1 MSPPEWA
8 VLSGFQ
14 PSPDPFAEAEE
25 VLEEAQEPPPPPPP
39 VARDL
44 PPEEFFPE
52 DTGRLDW
59 ADRSKPLMEDVPGR
73 KELESTRLFRKL
85 GEDEFKDLV
94 EQNKNRARTEEVDWF
109 GETGLGG
116 RGRRVAE
123 GMPFSGFITGNRLMD
138 TAMAAYEWEVEGL
151 RTEDGARLIGEFYAE
166 LEREGELNKLDRVM
180 ELAAQMP
187 GFFVEIGLTGG
198 GYTAVS
204 KGTQKMLLGQL
215 RKMGVRFLKEKV
227 KGVAKRKLLPRAAI
241 KGAGFLAGSAA
252 LTALNPQLIAEQTS
266 ERALHHALQG
276 DEEAFVKAM
285 WQGPLGAYFELASE
299 MSGGIGAKYVTGYL
313 AKKAGIKKMM
323 EAAASKWLIKNPRSR
338 MAHFLA
344 LKNKVGWH
352 GIFEEIEEERLV
364 DIARG
369 LSRIDDDFGT
379 TGRLFSDDPKERAK
393 AWEQIEIEFYAFSL
407 VGGGMRAPGAITAFK
422 KAPIEKME
430 QFGKNPS
437 RTAWNKIE
445 GNYRALT
452 EEKDGT
458 PLATSPLPII
468 GETYDLP
475 TKDADTEEV
484 DWDNLTPQELDPKE
498 AHHRKWMADNWV
510 APLAEAQLEGQR
522 QRYKEHFGVEK
533 PAEEPV
539 EGPAVVEDEGVLADV
554 EDVEETDPEMVRK
567 LKESFAT
574 GPLGEA
580 IAQQYP
586 ALAEQIGP
594 VIDEVAAQQAYVDQ
608 DDLLEAVRERLQGVI
623 EGGEQAEPVAEDPT
637 TPAEEPAREWQ
648 VGDTVKSGPKK
659 AVKTGEVVR
668 VLDNGNLEVQ
678 LPGEAETTVID
689 GENKTLELVSP
700 AAAEPE
706 APVAEDLL
714 QPVLEAIDSSFDD
727 MPPEETEGY
736 DVEAAKAG
744 LKGIAEKVHE
754 EGDFDNP
761 EDFASAVREAWK
773 EAHPHAESARDFL
786 RDLGLPVPG
795 DAAAEAPVA
804 ATPEARIH
812 RIRSRSRE
820 LFNQLFPAKGRISE
834 VPGIKKKDI
843 PKKPKKK
850 GQPKIEE
857 MTWEQ
862 RRAFW
867 RTLWQHAEDRVL
879 DSTSLPGE
887 TEPFTQTP
895 EQFQQLFDSIR
906 KHLPDSKIVFDH
918 EDRARGISI
927 QGSDPEIKVY
937 QHAMDSVLEFAAD
950 EWEALADTLPEKPK
964 KGRKKPAPA
973 AAEEGGAAVNPL
985 GWNVRSQGNYENVFW
1000 IISRP
1005 DPSPKADKHDFLQ
1018 TGLPEELRR
1027 KKFKTKAK
1035 AEAALADFLSKPAAP
1050 AAAEGDLADQAR
1062 QALEDLGY
1070 SPDEAAARV
1079 AQVMREAAPELLTLE
1094 EIIIF
1099 SPNVELPTDIR
1110 GDAIL
1115 ALRQQGLSEDA
1126 ATEKVDELL
1135 AKKDYTD
1142 AGELVKDVYKREEA
1156 APKQYTKREMVEGD
1170 TAEVLVQD
1178 GEKTRRIPATY
1189 AIVSLGDLTPSH
1201 DATMNELGGVSALR
1215 NRNYPDNLQ
1224 PRHDY
1229 TEDPQSIGSAKVA
1242 RHAEQ
1247 KVPEYYI
1254 NNVATPL
1261 DGPPTVTPEGLVI
1274 NGNGR
1279 VMTLQV
1285 AYGEWY
1291 EQHLQDNA
1299 ETYGLTEEQVS
1310 EMPRPVLVRVVD
1322 MHPESPEAKTFARL
1336 GNIGTEQ
1343 AQSPAEIAASYA
1355 QMIFDEDLTKLLDL
1369 ESGDTI
1375 KALISG
1381 DKAKDFRKKLRGRM
1395 PASQRNEYFNKDGT
1409 LNEKGRELV
1418 RDMFVAHAF
1427 PVELINTLR
1436 QTEGVKDLLG
1446 NMIGVVPELLA
1457 IERSYPQYD
1466 TTAAL
1471 IEAVE
1476 WIARH
1481 KDTAISRES
1490 VELRIGRDLFGELE
1504 PGSTWWIS
1512 PQGRMML
1519 DLLVG
1524 LREEGKGWKFPIKL
1538 RKKFKG
1544 LASTLKTEK
1553 GGMFAEDAGPIPETI
1568 GGALGVP
1575 VREGADFSVEH
1586 QPVAAKFAREDKAV
1600 ADAQALQEAEEKD
1613 ATVAPRLV
1621 ESIRAYLEGN
1631 EELQDTIKEKFG
1643 LTDVAEEITNL
1654 KDDVTQLIKIGQ
1666 EIVVKGPK
1674 DARAFFADVLPKE
1687 DMPAK
1692 GETTEEADSQGFTD
1706 EEIERQE
1713 EELTV
1718 QLMGIMDRIDEM
1730 DRQVEAAFKEGGE
1743 DLRQQTLNE
1752 ASFRHRRAR
1761 LEIWMT
1767 VLEFRWPGGLGSFGH
1782 PHFTMNLLLKN
1793 AQSRRNEPG
1802 YKSPVDVTSLGE
1814 EEISLLEMTPEEF
1827 QEIASDEVGN
1837 GELLTVLLG
1846 LEKYG
1851 VDHLDHILVEQPG
1864 NNEIDVLVVE
1874 LHEDLMGTHFIWEAI
1889 EQQGVFVVF
1898 EETDN
1903 RKKAEED
1910 ALYFA
1915 FGAEL
1920 EDMGVDLDE
1929 FAASGDLP
1937 PQQAAELATIIEAV
1951 DQERAEAAE
1960 EGLSPAEQAKVDK
1973 LLAWAEGRDDV
1984 VRDENGEPLIVWHGS
1999 QTYDPDTHGKLK
2011 AGALVRTGD
2020 PMMDTFGVY
2029 FTTDFAEATVWAGDY
2044 DRTTKTGVTPA
2055 LIINERIRTFAHHD
2069 WIQFVVASA
2078 AKYNKFGVPVE
2089 SKDAAGQLSEY
2100 ANYPFDNIKNEKT
2113 RQKAKDL
2120 AKAISKYKF
2129 ADPMPVEVWQGI
2141 DVEAFR
2147 QGEFLGKGV
2156 STVKVI
2162 EGGKFDPGFG
2172 EVADAD
2178 WYLAVHESGFT
2189 QASEVEPAPG
2199 AAEEEGLFGADPSP
2213 PRPRRPAAGEV
2224 IPEEG
2229 EPRLIDVA
2237 RPPAEL
2243 PAGAVPGVHDFW
2255 THEDPRAGSGRPIA
2269 IWSIIRRLSKLPRLF
2284 GYKGVTDFPIQTGT
2298 MKSPG
2303 ALGETYWQELMVKI
2317 RNADDMLTAF
2327 HEIGHAIEVLIFG
2340 TGLVEDPVSG
2350 KISRTSPW
2358 KSAAVGKEVV
2368 EELKQLGV
2376 DLWGEGK
2383 KPKGGLAREGFAEF
2397 IRLYLENRAEV
2408 QDKAPNALKWFE
2420 TTVAGRPNGRKALK
2434 EMNRIAG
2441 MVTSARDQGLL
2452 NWARAN
2458 LVVDPASL
2466 EVRYQEFKDMMRLA
2480 PNMLV
2485 RQFVDSL
2492 QPLEL
2497 FEMQYEKTTG
2507 KKLARDKSPY
2517 MWGQALRLQ
2526 HSAVV
2531 HQMVND
2537 GMVNFARDLVKGG
2550 VSLAQMEKFVKP
2562 KDYEDFTIY
2571 LVARRSLKLI
2581 HNEKMTW
2588 DEDGNVT
2595 SREPDPLETPMT
2607 ELQATKIIDKLEKMY
2622 PLPGSDR
2629 GRFGA
2634 GADIFYRWNDGVLQY
2649 VAEADP
2655 FFGAIVERIRRKEEE
2670 RGDYAPL
2677 RRYMRTMN
2685 LALAQHGGPRVSYT
2699 DVFDALKG
2707 SKLISVVDPIQ
2718 TAISNAERLILAAHN
2733 RKVVMSMISMAGGFS
2748 DKLGEPLGF
2757 GNLIFQE
2764 VRGKELKHA
2773 ARIESTAKQVWA
2785 DLKGKGL
2792 DPQITDKRGLPMEL
2806 DEVDFENKMIEFYG
2820 LALTP
2825 KSGEPIIPVMDESGT
2840 VRWYKMEPAIYQ
2852 AVQSMSADGLEFLR
2866 KNNWARWA
2874 VDIIGIM
2881 PRHTARLFR
2890 AGTVGF
2896 RASFGLVTN
2905 PLRDFQ
2911 TLYLNTASSANGLTL
2926 FTNFVLS
2933 FGEEFVSAITGGRV
2947 RSKYSKLWLRLGGR
2961 MALPLAQDTDL
2972 VAQSARD
2979 VLLSKNIGKRVVRY
2993 VTDPARIPRHLWNDW
3008 KSFLSFWK
3016 DFLQF
3021 PESATRMAEIRTIAA
3036 EIGWKPGDTMTPEI
3050 AQHLILA
3057 GKQVTVDFT
3066 AAGDISRAYNQ
3077 YVPFFNAA
3085 IQGPRAAIRAA
3096 RRPVRMGKLA
3106 GVPTG
3111 PVHFATRGLQLAG
3124 LAIANWFRNKDEDWW
3139 IRLNAREKFLYM
3151 FYPTNILGEDVV
3163 VMIPMAHDSGQLFAG
3178 LAVAF
3183 LDAWYRREPDE
3194 VLKWAELQDYA
3205 FTIAESHSPV
3215 DIPWDFERMKVA
3227 PSSALGKG
3235 WQTVMELGMN
3245 RKSYFGTPVVSSAFL
3260 GPGGRDRIPRE
3271 QQYNEYTTVAAR
3283 WLANLA
3289 GMSPVE
3295 VDHAITSVA
3304 GPAARDYLMAG
3315 QSLDQLFT
3323 GKKLQSFSD
3332 VPILG
3337 RVFRRGGKAGSRTRP
3352 VNELYDVW
3360 EFVYTRH
3367 GDRVRSET
3375 PEENREY
3382 MLLGDATRAVS
3393 LLFHIRAMTKDETKR
3408 REISNK
3414 ASELAESALENI
3426 DTMRLDRDPFRMES
3440 TMLER
3445 EEREMRMFRAYEQG
3459 NIAEGDKLRDKLYK
3473 QRKSAKS
3480 LLMRGF
3486 PDIEDATPAKR
3497 IESLYQRR
3505 RAAKIV
3511 YP

>member
-678 LPGEAETTVID
+678 LPGEAKTTVID

-700 AAAEPE
+700 AE
-706 APVAEDLL
+706 
-714 QPVLEAIDSSFDD
+714 
-727 MPPEETEGY
+727 
-736 DVEAAKAG
+736 
-744 LKGIAEKVHE
+744 
-754 EGDFDNP
+754 
-761 EDFASAVREAWK
+761 
-773 EAHPHAESARDFL
+773 
-786 RDLGLPVPG
+786 
-795 DAAAEAPVA
+795 AAAEAPVA
-804 ATPEARIH
+804 EEPVAEEEEVTEEQAELIERGQALFKKHGLSGGDLKGLSTDEKKELLLSKTTTDEERAEVEKLFSDYWSYLGGRDWRDEPWGQKLLSRINQSDEEFDKLIPE
-812 RIRSRSRE
+812 
-820 LFNQLFPAKGRISE
+820 KGRL
-834 VPGIKKKDI
+834 PDWLGIKKKDL
-843 PKKPKKK
+843 PKTAKKVGKPKL
-850 GQPKIEE
+850 EE

-862 RRAFW
+862 RRELM
-867 RTLWQHAEDRVL
+867 RRLWHKAINRQLAL
-879 DSTSLPGE
+879 TSPTGSSE
-887 TEPFTQTP
+887 WTP
-895 EQFQQLFDSIR
+895 EGVKPPVELLFTGSPEEWKENSRLIQEFPHTEAVIDGKTVELS
-906 KHLPDSKIVFDH
+906 
-918 EDRARGISI
+918 EDGPEAKVHQRG
-927 QGSDPEIKVY
+927 Q
-937 QHAMDSVLEFAAD
+937 EFAA
-950 EWEALADTLPEKPK
+950 EAIRDLWPAVAADPAAAEKPK
-964 KGRKKPAPA
+964 KGRKKP
-973 AAEEGGAAVNPL
+973 
-985 GWNVRSQGNYENVFW
+985 
-1000 IISRP
+1000 
-1005 DPSPKADKHDFLQ
+1005 
-1018 TGLPEELRR
+1018 
-1027 KKFKTKAK
+1027 
-1035 AEAALADFLSKPAAP
+1035 
-1050 AAAEGDLADQAR
+1050 
-1062 QALEDLGY
+1062 
-1070 SPDEAAARV
+1070 
-1079 AQVMREAAPELLTLE
+1079 
-1094 EIIIF
+1094 
-1099 SPNVELPTDIR
+1099 
-1110 GDAIL
+1110 
-1115 ALRQQGLSEDA
+1115 
-1126 ATEKVDELL
+1126 
-1135 AKKDYTD
+1135 
-1142 AGELVKDVYKREEA
+1142 

-1189 AIVSLGDLTPSH
+1189 AIVSLDDLTPSH

-1310 EMPRPVLVRVVD
+1310 EMSRPVLVRVVD

-1336 GNIGTEQ
+1336 GNIGTAQ

-1355 QMIFDEDLTKLLDL
+1355 SMIFDEDLAKLLDL

>member
-25 VLEEAQEPPPPPPP
+25 VLEEAQEQDPFALDEPPPPP

-94 EQNKNRARTEEVDWF
+94 EQNKNRARTEELDWF
-109 GETGLGG
+109 SSSGLEGERLLGG
-116 RGRRVAE
+116 RGRRTAE
-123 GMPFSGFITGNRLMD
+123 GWPFAGFVTASRLMD

-166 LEREGELNKLDRVM
+166 LERGEGLTKVEKAM

-187 GFFVEIGLTGG
+187 GFFVEIYLTGG

-215 RKMGVRFLKEKV
+215 RKMGARFLKEKV

-241 KGAGFLAGSAA
+241 KGAGWLAGSAA

-299 MSGGIGAKYVTGYL
+299 MSGGMGAKYVTGYL

-369 LSRIDDDFGT
+369 LAIDENFGT
-379 TGRLFSDDPKERAK
+379 TGKLFSEDPEERSK
-393 AWEQIEIEFYAFSL
+393 AWDQIQIEFLAFSV
-407 VGGGMRAPGAITAFK
+407 VGGAMRAPGTIAAFK

-475 TKDADTEEV
+475 TKDKKTQEV

-498 AHHRKWMADNWV
+498 EHHRKWMADNWV
-510 APLAEAQLEGQR
+510 GPLAEAQLEGQR
-522 QRYKEHFGVEK
+522 QRYKEAFGGEK

-648 VGDTVKSGPKK
+648 VGDTVKAGPEK

-668 VLDNGNLEVQ
+668 VLANGNLEVQ
-678 LPGEAETTVID
+678 IPGEAKTTVID

-700 AAAEPE
+700 AEAEAE

-973 AAEEGGAAVNPL
+973 AAEGEV
-985 GWNVRSQGNYENVFW
+985 
-1000 IISRP
+1000 
-1005 DPSPKADKHDFLQ
+1005 
-1018 TGLPEELRR
+1018 
-1027 KKFKTKAK
+1027 AK
-1035 AEAALADFLSKPAAP
+1035 
-1050 AAAEGDLADQAR
+1050 QAR
-1062 QALEDLGY
+1062 QALEGLGH
-1070 SPDEAAARV
+1070 SREDAAARV
-1079 AQVMREAAPELLTLE
+1079 SEALKQSETPITEMEPLVRAAV
-1094 EIIIF
+1094 
-1099 SPNVELPTDIR
+1099 NVELPTNVRDDSI
-1110 GDAIL
+1110 A
-1115 ALRQQGLSEDA
+1115 ALRGQGLSEDA

-1142 AGELVKDVYKREEA
+1142 VGEVIRDVYKREEP
-1156 APKQYTKREMVEGD
+1156 APKQYTKREMVEGKKVKIL
-1170 TAEVLVQD
+1170 TAD
-1178 GEKTRRIPATY
+1178 GEKIDGRY
-1189 AIVSLGDLTPSH
+1189 ALVELDDLTASH
-1201 DATMNELGGVSALR
+1201 RATEIGAPFTPEG
-1215 NRNYPDNLQ
+1215 NYPRSLQ
-1224 PRHDY
+1224 PRNYDSPEERNKVDDY
-1229 TEDPQSIGSAKVA
+1229 ALK
-1242 RHAEQ
+1242 
-1247 KVPEYYI
+1247 PEAGFLI
-1254 NNVATPL
+1254 NDNPDATS
-1261 DGPPTVTPEGLVI
+1261 GPPSVTPEGIVI

-1279 VMTLQV
+1279 TLVLQLSH
-1285 AYGEWY
+1285 GDWY
-1291 EQHLQDNA
+1291 TDALREEADH
-1299 ETYGLTEEQVS
+1299 YGLSEESVDKF
-1310 EMPRPVLVRVVD
+1310 EMPVLVRVVD
-1322 MHPESPEAKTFARL
+1322 MDPAGPEAKDFAEV
-1336 GNIGTEQ
+1336 GNVATTQ
-1343 AQSPAEIAASYA
+1343 AQTPQRMAQSMSKLVGFDMVQKLDFASGKTIAA
-1355 QMIFDEDLTKLLDL
+1355 LLDGPGGRKFL
-1369 ESGDTI
+1369 DDLYH
-1375 KALISG
+1375 ALLKPVRAQYMDSDLVLTDAG
-1381 DKAKDFRKKLRGRM
+1381 K
-1395 PASQRNEYFNKDGT
+1395 
-1409 LNEKGRELV
+1409 ELV
-1418 RDMFVAHAF
+1418 RDMFLSAAF
-1427 PVELINTLR
+1427 DIEVLEKLTSNAKYLKGLFVNSLPAV
-1436 QTEGVKDLLG
+1436 
-1446 NMIGVVPELLA
+1446 LA
-1457 IERSYPQYD
+1457 IKASYPD
-1466 TTAAL
+1466 ADISSALAEAAIFISGHRKLKTTEHVSEFLASGTL
-1471 IEAVE
+1471 FETDP
-1476 WIARH
+1476 
-1481 KDTAISRES
+1481 KDM
-1490 VELRIGRDLFGELE
+1490 
-1504 PGSTWWIS
+1504 IS

-1519 DLLVG
+1519 DLLLEIGDKPKVFRSALQSLHAELGNEREG
-1524 LREEGKGWKFPIKL
+1524 LFIDRAKLKSVPKVISETLGAFAKKRGESWEVPERDGAKFGSAGYKPA
-1538 RKKFKG
+1538 RR
-1544 LASTLKTEK
+1544 TTELS
-1553 GGMFAEDAGPIPETI
+1553 ETRDPDA
-1568 GGALGVP
+1568 VP
-1575 VREGADFSVEH
+1575 VQVPDPNE
-1586 QPVAAKFAREDKAV
+1586 
-1600 ADAQALQEAEEKD
+1600 QALQEAEEKD
-1613 ATVAPRLV
+1613 ATLAPRLV

-1631 EELQDTIKEKFG
+1631 EELQDAIKEKFG

-1654 KDDVTQLIKIGQ
+1654 QDDVTQLIKIGQ

-1692 GETTEEADSQGFTD
+1692 GETAEDLDSQSFTEAERD
-1706 EEIERQE
+1706 RQE

-1761 LEIWMT
+1761 LEIWKT
-1767 VLEFRWPGGLGSFGH
+1767 VLVWRSVRSLGYPAGS
-1782 PHFTMNLLLKN
+1782 NQLYWSARN
-1793 AQSRRNEPG
+1793 RRNEPG

-1814 EEISLLEMTPEEF
+1814 EEISLPEMTPD
-1827 QEIASDEVGN
+1827 EIEAIADNERDN

-1846 LEKYG
+1846 LDRLG
-1851 VDHLDHILVEQPG
+1851 VD
-1864 NNEIDVLVVE
+1864 
-1874 LHEDLMGTHFIWEAI
+1874 
-1889 EQQGVFVVF
+1889 
-1898 EETDN
+1898 
-1903 RKKAEED
+1903 AE
-1910 ALYFA
+1910 
-1915 FGAEL
+1915 
-1920 EDMGVDLDE
+1920 
-1929 FAASGDLP
+1929 
-1937 PQQAAELATIIEAV
+1937 
-1951 DQERAEAAE
+1951 AE

-2199 AAEEEGLFGADPSP
+2199 AAEGEGLFGADPSP

-2284 GYKGVTDFPIQTGT
+2284 GYKGIGDFPIQTGT

-2852 AVQSMSADGLEFLR
+2852 AVQSMSADGLEFMR

-3096 RRPVRMGKLA
+3096 KRPVRMGKLA
-3106 GVPTG
+3106 GIPTG

-3215 DIPWDFERMKVA
+3215 DLPWDFERMKA
-3227 PSSALGKG
+3227 SPSSALGKG

-3367 GDRVRSET
+3367 GDRVTAET